1 MSPSDRQ
8 QLPAALTRAGPPVS
22 RFARQPSARIRLV
35 CFPHAG
41 GGPAVFARWAYQL
54 APETELWN
62 AVLPGRPPRAHE
74 RFTADWADLVREFAD
89 EIGESVP
96 RPYALLGQSLGAAIA
111 FEVSRELGTRGSP
124 PVHLFVSASAAP
136 DRRPGQPVPEDDQ
149 ALIRLVDERYGGLP
163 PAVRAEPELLG
174 YFLPVLRADLRL
186 ASAYRYRPGAALG
199 VPLTVFAGDRD
210 PTVPAAGAA
219 GWARHTTAD
228 CEVHLLDGGHFC
240 LNDHEPRVLSIIRR
254 RLRPAPPASD

>member
-1 MSPSDRQ
+1 MSRGDRRP
-8 QLPAALTRAGPPVS
+8 LPVAATRAGPPLS
-22 RFARQPSARIRLV
+22 CFARQPSARIRLV

-54 APETELWN
+54 APEAELWN
-62 AVLPGRPPRAHE
+62 AVLPGRPPRADQG
-74 RFTADWADLVREFAD
+74 FAQDWPALVREFAD
-89 EIGESVP
+89 GIGESVP

-111 FEVSRELGTRGSP
+111 FEVSRELGTRGAP
-124 PVHLFVSASAAP
+124 PAHLFVSASAAP
-136 DRRPGQPVPEDDQ
+136 DSRPGQPVPEDDQ
-149 ALIRLVDERYGGLP
+149 ALVRLVDERYGGLP

-186 ASAYRYRPGAALG
+186 ASAYRYRPGASLD
-199 VPLTVFAGDRD
+199 VPVTVFAGDRD
-210 PTVPAAGAA
+210 PTVSAAGAA
-219 GWARHTTAD
+219 GWARHTMAG

-240 LNDHEPRVLSIIRR
+240 LHDHEPRVLSIIRR